1 MKNYINYKKIL
12 ENAQLLKALEKTDKE
27 FDQEFFDN
35 YICLDRESLKK
46 YKLDTS
52 YSTPYIL
59 LEMEVDWL
67 DDFLDIGYEDIMFFL
82 NVTSHYPSYEYY
94 INENEIEY
102 EFNDENTELVEN
114 ILDIFND
121 EKKKDYSDF
130 NWICELVKTTSGMVS
145 KIFDD
150 VRFINEQ
157 RVINEGNK
165 IYRKLPFE
173 FGSCSEEGVDI
184 EIKISNIDTTIFD
197 LLESSKS
204 DVAEINNFEYDSEI
218 DDKDY
223 ENLQYNI
230 KENLKDIYKY
240 MKENKDEYLNILFN
254 EEQLQTI
261 SITGMKNDISKKC
274 LTFEFQ
280 ERFINKDNNK
290 VKNYKYLE
298 KLKII
303 NIEIIEKFKYLVTA
317 NDFNL

>member
-12 ENAQLLKALEKTDKE
+12 ENTHLLMALEKSDKE
-27 FDQEFFDN
+27 FDQEFFDH
-35 YICLDRESLKK
+35 YICLERESLKK

-52 YSTPYIL
+52 YSTPYII

-67 DDFLDIGYEDIMFFL
+67 DDFLDIGYEYIMFFMD
-82 NVTSHYPSYEYY
+82 VTSHYPSYEYY
-94 INENEIEY
+94 INENEIVY
-102 EFNDENTELVEN
+102 EFNDENTELVAN

-121 EKKKDYSDF
+121 EKKKDYSNF
-130 NWICELVKTTSGMVS
+130 NWICELVETTSNSVS
-145 KIFDD
+145 NIFED

-157 RVINEGNK
+157 RVINAGNK
-165 IYRKLPFE
+165 IYRKLPFI
-173 FGSCSEEGVDI
+173 FSNCSEEGVDI
-184 EIKISNIDTTIFD
+184 EIKISDIDTTIHD

-204 DVAEINNFEYDSEI
+204 DVSEINNFEYDSEI
-218 DDKDY
+218 DEKDY
-223 ENLQYNI
+223 KKLQNNI

-240 MKENKDEYLNILFN
+240 MKENKDEYLNILFD
-254 EEQLQTI
+254 ETQLQRINI
-261 SITGMKNDISKKC
+261 SGIKNDISKKC

-280 ERFINKDNNK
+280 ERFINKDDNK

-303 NIEIIEKFKYLVTA
+303 NTETIQKFKHLVKA